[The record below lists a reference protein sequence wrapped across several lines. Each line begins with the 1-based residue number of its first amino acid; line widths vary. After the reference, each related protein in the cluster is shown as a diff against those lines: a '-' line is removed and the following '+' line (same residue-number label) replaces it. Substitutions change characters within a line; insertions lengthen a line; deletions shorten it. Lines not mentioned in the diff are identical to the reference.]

1 MAAYSNTPT
10 ITWISIRGLSIQ
22 KNNKVYSVADLKTN
36 LPFIYWETDSPNEL
50 KTSDNNLPTSS
61 SRYLIYV
68 NNKGEVIEVPNDDL
82 ILTYGDSQSVQVD
95 EKLIALKEK
104 NSENEKS
111 ISTTK
116 QTVKNIKNQIGTWDT
131 AKDGTLSEKI
141 TTIDQTNK
149 KIDLSVK
156 ETNKKF
162 DENKEMDDIRN
173 RFNKSII
180 EMNTSLGLFSSG
192 IDQIYSDND
201 IDQEEKNKITKLL
214 ELLNSKKDE
223 VNIELDKIIKLANND
238 PVKLQS
244 LNEDKTKFN
253 NSINSLIKYINVSIE
268 DRIVIPTEITTT
280 TNLISDANTS
290 IVSLKNN
297 VDDFIFLGFGGSL
310 LEEISRIQLDSN
322 SIVLLVKENKNNT
335 DKKFSKI
342 DQTTSKI
349 ESTVSKKVGNDEVIS
364 SINQSAEKIVI
375 DADKLDLVGLVTFKN
390 LSTAGQTEIDGSN
403 IKSKTIRAEDIMGG
417 VFSATDEINFVGGA
431 RITKFKTYI
440 PGTYGM
446 FISAPS
452 LKIQAGEWDISDS
465 GVAEFKGLKVGKD
478 GLDVDTDEL
487 HFGKSKY
494 YNSHSNEY
502 VSNITARNGNLSV
515 AYDIWADN
523 FNSRITGGSIGATN
537 LDKKEYNPFDALS
550 RFQAKIDENK
560 KVRLITN
567 DLFSEKSIKE
577 NQCLVK
583 DVNNNVCLDNSSII
597 ANLVEAVNAL
607 KKENEELRSMINS

>member
-1 MAAYSNTPT
+1 MAAHSNTPT

-22 KNNKVYSVADLKTN
+22 KNNKVYSVTDLKTN
-36 LPFIYWETDSPNEL
+36 LPFVYWEIDSPNEL
-50 KTSDNNLPTSS
+50 KVSDNNLPTSS
-61 SRYLIYV
+61 SRYLVYV

-82 ILTYGDSQSVQVD
+82 ILSYGDSQSVQVD

-131 AKDGTLSEKI
+131 TKDGTLSEKI
-141 TTIDQTNK
+141 TTIDQTSK

-180 EMNTSLGLFSSG
+180 EVNTSLGSFSSI

-201 IDQEEKNKITKLL
+201 IDEEEKNKITKLL
-214 ELLNSKKDE
+214 ESLNSKKDL

-253 NSINSLIKYINVSIE
+253 DSIDSLVKYINVSTE
-268 DRIVIPTEITTT
+268 DRIVTPTEITTT
-280 TNLISDANTS
+280 TNLISNVNTS

-322 SIVLLVKENKNNT
+322 SILLLVKETKNNA
-335 DKKFSKI
+335 DEKFSKL

-349 ESTVSKKVGNDEVIS
+349 ESTVSKKVDNNEIIS
-364 SINQSAEKIVI
+364 RINQSAEKIVI
-375 DADKLDLVGLVTFKN
+375 DAEKLDLVGLVTFKN

-403 IKSKTIRAEDIMGG
+403 IKSKTIRAEDIRGG

-431 RITKFKTYI
+431 RITKFDSQVV
-440 PGTYGM
+440 GVYGM
-446 FISAPS
+446 RISTPALMINATS
-452 LKIQAGEWDISDS
+452 WNISDA
-465 GVAEFKGLKVGKD
+465 GVAQFNGLKVGED
-478 GLDVDTDEL
+478 GLEVDNQGL
-487 HFGKSKY
+487 HFGKNKY
-494 YNSHSNEY
+494 YNDYSKEY
-502 VSNITARNGNLSV
+502 VSNITARNGNLLV
-515 AYDIWADN
+515 AHDIWADN
-523 FNSRITGGSIGATN
+523 FNSRITGGSVGATSLN
-537 LDKKEYNPFDALS
+537 RKEYNPFNTLI
-550 RFQAKIDENK
+550 RFQAKVDENK

-567 DLFSEKSIKE
+567 DLFSEKAIEE

-583 DVNNNVCLDNSSII
+583 DVDNNVCLDNSSII

-607 KKENEELRSMINS
+607 KKENEELRSMIKS